1 MFDLNFIVGCIMSK
15 LTLTEWAN
23 DHFRT
28 PPSSNTLRKWAR
40 EGRITPLPIKH
51 GRNYYVEFNAHYR
64 EPERLD
70 RTTGSSLV
78 ERVEAAR
85 RGQGV

>member
-1 MFDLNFIVGCIMSK
+1 MSK
-15 LTLTEWAN
+15 LTLAEWAT

-51 GRNYYVEFNAHYR
+51 GRNYYVESNAHYR
-64 EPERLD
+64 EPEKLAALARGASLIERIEAERRRL
-70 RTTGSSLV
+70 GL
-78 ERVEAAR
+78 
-85 RGQGV
+85 

>member
-1 MFDLNFIVGCIMSK
+1 MSK

-40 EGRITPLPIKH
+40 EGRIIPLPIKH
-51 GRNYYVEFNAHYR
+51 GRNYYVESNARYR
-64 EPERLD
+64 EPAQLD
-70 RTTGSSLV
+70 RTTGSNLV
-78 ERVEAAR
+78 ERIEAAR
-85 RGQGV
+85 RG

>member
-1 MFDLNFIVGCIMSK
+1 MTK
-15 LTLTEWAN
+15 LTLTEWAK

-40 EGRITPLPIKH
+40 EGRISPAPIKH
-51 GRNYYVEFNAHYR
+51 GRNYYVEPNAHYR